1 MSNVYFTNIDTA
13 IGPLYVASSKKGV
26 CRIGLSESY
35 EVFTSWLFKYFENIE
50 ENHKKNSTV
59 VEQLFTYF
67 DGSLKNF
74 SVDLDLRGTPFQVK
88 VWTALSKIRYG
99 DVCSYKEL
107 AILAGSPKGFRA
119 VGMANNKN
127 PIPVVIP
134 CHRVIGSDHGLVGF
148 GGGLDMKKYLLELE
162 GRSICDGKVVMK

>member
-1 MSNVYFTNIDTA
+1 MSNVYFTNIDTV
-13 IGPLYVASSKKGV
+13 IGPLYVASSEKGV

-35 EVFTSWLFKYFENIE
+35 EVFTSWLSKHFENIE

-59 VEQLFTYF
+59 VEQLSAYF

-74 SVDLDLRGTPFQVK
+74 IVDLDLRGTPFQVK
-88 VWTALSKIRYG
+88 VWTALSKIHYG

-127 PIPVVIP
+127 PIPVIIP
-134 CHRVIGSDHGLVGF
+134 CHRVIGSNHGLVGF
-148 GGGLDMKKYLLELE
+148 GGGLDMKRYLLELE
-162 GRSICDGKVVMK
+162 GRSICDGKVVIK